1 VALTF
6 LYLSCTASAS
16 ESVRLTATLAPER
29 LGHSTTVGFR
39 FEIASPTG
47 RVPPP
52 LVGVEIRYPGNLG
65 FALSGLGLA
74 ICEPGTLAVLGPK
87 GCPANSRMGFGRA
100 SAQMEVGDS
109 IVPEAAEVAIVRGPT
124 RDGHLALLFY
134 VDGSEPVSAQ
144 IVIPGLLLPA
154 SLPFGGAVAL
164 DVPLVPSWPEGPY
177 VSIVRLLTTL
187 GPEHLTY
194 YEHIKGKA
202 VPYNP
207 QGVLLPKVCPR
218 GGFQFAGR
226 FLFADGA
233 KASSRTA
240 VPCPG
245 KQGAKGAWAAR

>member
-1 VALTF
+1 MFVCW
-6 LYLSCTASAS
+6 SCAANAS
-16 ESVRLTATLAPER
+16 ESVRLTATLSPER

-74 ICEPGTLAVLGPK
+74 TCEPATLAVLGPK
-87 GCPANSRMGFGRA
+87 GCPANSRMGFGTA
-100 SAQMEVGDS
+100 SAQMEVEEA
-109 IVPEAAEVAIVRGPT
+109 IVREAAEVSIVRGPT

-134 VDGSEPVSAQ
+134 VNGSEPVSAQ
-144 IVIPGLLLPA
+144 IVIPGLLIPA
-154 SLPFGGAVAL
+154 GLPFGGAVAL
-164 DVPLVPSWPEGPY
+164 EVPLVPSWPEGPY
-177 VSIVRLLTTL
+177 VSIVSLRSTL

-194 YEHIKGKA
+194 YEHVKGKV

-226 FLFADGA
+226 FLFADGT

-245 KQGAKGAWAAR
+245 EHGARGAREAR

>member
-1 VALTF
+1 LTCLLALMF
-6 LYLSCTASAS
+6 AYLSCAASAS
-16 ESVRLTATLAPER
+16 ESVRLTATLAPEH

-39 FEIASPTG
+39 FEIASQTG

-52 LVGVEIRYPGNLG
+52 LVAVEIRYPGNLG

-74 ICEPGTLAVLGPK
+74 TCEPETLAVLGPK
-87 GCPANSRMGFGRA
+87 GCPANSRMGFGTA
-100 SAQMEVGDS
+100 SAQMEVEHS
-109 IVPEAAEVAIVRGPT
+109 IVPEAAEVSIVRGPT

-134 VDGSEPVSAQ
+134 VNGSEPVSAQ
-144 IVIPGLLLPA
+144 IVIPGLLVPA
-154 SLPFGGAVAL
+154 RLPFGGAVAL

-177 VSIVRLLTTL
+177 VSIVSLLSTL

-194 YEHIKGKA
+194 YEHVKGKVIA
-202 VPYNP
+202 YNP

-233 KASSRTA
+233 KANSRTA
-240 VPCPG
+240 VPCPV
-245 KQGAKGAWAAR
+245 KHRARG